1 MNEPMTFAPARRHTR
16 MTADSR
22 NFQYVDSDIPPG
34 VSLSTWRAQRS
45 PARRRPG
52 LRINRLVRGAVGG

>member
-1 MNEPMTFAPARRHTR
+1 MTFAHLSGHRD

-22 NFQYVDSDIPPG
+22 NFLYVDCDIPPG

-45 PARRRPG
+45 PARRRWS
-52 LRINRLVRGAVGG
+52 LRINR